1 MAIDFKRTK
10 LAGHFPEIWRGE
22 CKMLPGGFK
31 PVQDFPVGTVLQ
43 RGTPVYVNFE
53 EMTAAV
59 CKTAKVLSGGTTT
72 APRVGKGHYFVV
84 GDVVTKDGDGTA
96 SPTISKI
103 DTSNADYDVL
113 TLSDA
118 YTGLAEGDVLVESE
132 TFSSDPVSAKYEP
145 NMILGAKKEFDG
157 KGLPTL
163 DVAYEAVVLYPS
175 LMFPVL
181 ASWLNSCCLKANP
194 NILFIKQ

>member
-1 MAIDFKRTK
+1 MAIDFKREK
-10 LAGHFPEIWRGE
+10 YAGHFPEIWRGE
-22 CKMLPGGFK
+22 CKVLPGGFK

-43 RGTPVYVNFE
+43 RGTPVFVNFE
-53 EMTAAV
+53 ELTAAV

-84 GDVVTKDGDGTA
+84 GDVVTKDGDGKS

-103 DTSNADYDVL
+103 DTSNADYDVI
-113 TLSDA
+113 TLSA
-118 YTGLAEGDVLVESE
+118 EYTGLAEGDVLVESE

-145 NMILGAKKEFDG
+145 NMVLGAKYEFDG

-175 LMFPVL
+175 LMYPVL
-181 ASWLNSCCLKANP
+181 ASWLNGCCLKANP

>member
-1 MAIDFKRTK
+1 MAIDFKKQK

-31 PVQDFPVGTVLQ
+31 PVQEFPVGTVLQ
-43 RGTPVYVNFE
+43 RGTPVYVDFE

-59 CKTAKVLSGGTTT
+59 CKTAKVLTGGTTT
-72 APRVGKGHYFVV
+72 APRVSKGHYFVV
-84 GDVVTKDGDGTA
+84 GDVVTKDGDGKA

-103 DTSNADYDVL
+103 DTSNADYDVI
-113 TLSDA
+113 TLSA
-118 YTGLAEGDVLVESE
+118 EYTGLAAGDTLVESE
-132 TFSSDPVSAKYEP
+132 IYSDTDVSSKYEP
-145 NMILGAKKEFDG
+145 NMVLGAKKEFDG

-175 LMFPVL
+175 LLYPIL
-181 ASWLNSCCLKANP
+181 SSWLSGCCLKANP

>member
-1 MAIDFKRTK
+1 MAIDFKREK
-10 LAGHFPEIWRGE
+10 YAGHFPEIWRGE
-22 CKMLPGGFK
+22 CKVLPGGFK

-43 RGTPVYVNFE
+43 RGTPVFVNFE
-53 EMTAAV
+53 ELTAAV

-84 GDVVTKDGDGTA
+84 GDVVTKDGDGKS

-103 DTSNADYDVL
+103 DTSNADYDVI
-113 TLSDA
+113 TLSA
-118 YTGLAEGDVLVESE
+118 EYTGLAEGDVLVESE

-145 NMILGAKKEFDG
+145 NMVLGAKYEFDG

-175 LMFPVL
+175 LMYPVL
-181 ASWLNSCCLKANP
+181 ASWLNGCCLKANP
-194 NILFIKQ
+194 IILFIKQ

>member
-1 MAIDFKRTK
+1 MAIDFKREK
-10 LAGHFPEIWRGE
+10 YAGHFPEIWRGE
-22 CKMLPGGFK
+22 CKVLPGGFK

-43 RGTPVYVNFE
+43 RGTPVFVNFE
-53 EMTAAV
+53 ELTAAV

-84 GDVVTKDGDGTA
+84 GDVVTKDGDGKS

-103 DTSNADYDVL
+103 DTSNADYDVI
-113 TLSDA
+113 TLSA
-118 YTGLAEGDVLVESE
+118 EYTGLAEGDVLVESK

-145 NMILGAKKEFDG
+145 NMVLGAKYEFDG

-175 LMFPVL
+175 LMYPVL
-181 ASWLNSCCLKANP
+181 ASWLNGCCLKANP

>member
-1 MAIDFKRTK
+1 MAIDFKKKK

-31 PVQDFPVGTVLQ
+31 PVQEFPVGTVLQ
-43 RGTPVYVNFE
+43 RGTPIYVNFE

-72 APRVGKGHYFVV
+72 APRVSKGHYFVV
-84 GDVVTKDGDGTA
+84 GDVVTKDGDGKA

-103 DTSNADYDVL
+103 DTSNADYDVI
-113 TLSDA
+113 TLSAA
-118 YTGLAEGDVLVESE
+118 YTGLASGDTLVESE
-132 TFSSDPVSAKYEP
+132 TYSDANVSSKYEP
-145 NMILGAKKEFDG
+145 NMVLGAKKEFNG

-175 LMFPVL
+175 LKYPIL
-181 ASWLNSCCLKANP
+181 ASWLSGCCLKANP

>member
-1 MAIDFKRTK
+1 MAIDFKREK
-10 LAGHFPEIWRGE
+10 YAGHFPEIWRGE
-22 CKMLPGGFK
+22 CKVLPGGFK

-43 RGTPVYVNFE
+43 RGTPVFVNFE
-53 EMTAAV
+53 ELTAAV

-84 GDVVTKDGDGTA
+84 GDVVTKDGDGNS

-103 DTSNADYDVL
+103 DTSNADYDVI
-113 TLSDA
+113 TLSA
-118 YTGLAEGDVLVESE
+118 EYTGLAEGDVLVESE

-145 NMILGAKKEFDG
+145 NMVLGAKYEFDG

-175 LMFPVL
+175 LMYPVL
-181 ASWLNSCCLKANP
+181 ASWLNGCCLKANP